1 MATVVNPS
9 DIGSLGSSVTTVVG
23 GGVVALMCAA
33 GAAGRSPD
41 PLPTFATVVAF
52 CIACAAPVI
61 GLAVLVNRADKPPV
75 RW

>member
-1 MATVVNPS
+1 MNKLNVRQG
-9 DIGSLGSSVTTVVG
+9 IIG
-23 GGVVALMCAA
+23 GGVVALMSAA

-41 PLPTFATVVAF
+41 PLPTFATILAFGLAGAVAVV
-52 CIACAAPVI
+52 